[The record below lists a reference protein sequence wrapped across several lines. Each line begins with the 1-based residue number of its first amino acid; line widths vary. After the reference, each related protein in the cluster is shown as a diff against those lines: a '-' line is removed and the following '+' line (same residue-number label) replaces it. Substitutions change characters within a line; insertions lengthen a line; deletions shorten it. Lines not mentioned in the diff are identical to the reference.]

1 MAGSD
6 VARKRPNEL
15 GRCYPC
21 SIWMLVRSVEV
32 MKQVQSMKA
41 GAAKT
46 VATLIGLGVCTALL
60 APAAGFA
67 QVVSRRP
74 MFTNVVLSPRFA
86 PDPTLL
92 RGISGGELAI
102 QEVSGRF
109 ETETGPCIGFVS
121 ERPDHKIKLESF
133 FDYLNVEVLSAQ
145 DTVMLVKGPG
155 GTWCSD
161 NRTAAGSSIAGQWLP
176 GRYEVWIGT
185 IQPDSY
191 VPYSLKITEVQ

>member
-1 MAGSD
+1 M
-6 VARKRPNEL
+6 K
-15 GRCYPC
+15 
-21 SIWMLVRSVEV
+21 SVQAV
-32 MKQVQSMKA
+32 KVI
-41 GAAKT
+41 AAKA
-46 VATLIGLGVCTALL
+46 VAASVGMGVCGALF
-60 APAAGFA
+60 APTTGLA
-67 QVVSRRP
+67 QVVSSRP

-92 RGISGGELAI
+92 RGISGGELSI

-109 ETETGPCIGFVS
+109 ETETGPCLGFVS

-133 FDYLNVEVLSAQ
+133 FDYLNVEVLSEQ

-161 NRTAAGSSIAGQWLP
+161 NRTPAGSSIAGQWLP

-185 IQPDSY
+185 IQPDRY

>member
-1 MAGSD
+1 
-6 VARKRPNEL
+6 
-15 GRCYPC
+15 
-21 SIWMLVRSVEV
+21 
-32 MKQVQSMKA
+32 MKQVQARKA
-41 GAAKT
+41 AAAKSIAAKT
-46 VATLIGLGVCTALL
+46 VIALAGLGVCTALL
-60 APAAGFA
+60 APTVGLA
-67 QVVSRRP
+67 QVVGRRP

-92 RGISGGELAI
+92 RGISGGERSI

-109 ETETGPCIGFVS
+109 ETETGPCLGFVS
-121 ERPDHKIKLESF
+121 DRPDHKIKLESF
-133 FDYLNVEVLSAQ
+133 FDYLNVEVLSDQ

-161 NRTAAGSSIAGQWLP
+161 NRTPAGSSIAGQWLP

-185 IQPDSY
+185 IEPDRY